1 MGAPIAAAR
10 QYFPAPSFPTF
21 IEVSP
26 LIAARTESLGRG
38 ITRRVVEFAFPG
50 TVQKALP
57 LVPVEHEHPA
67 SWVIGDAHQN
77 PVTVA
82 RHGQLM
88 RIIVPASHGGTRSP
102 GGNGFPRN
110 CGRHGDTRHRGA
122 AGPSGNTSGP
132 GNIRGHAGN
141 SYLNGTGS
149 LSRTLPLLSVRVD
162 AELLDRGL
170 GDHGRLATPQ

>member
-1 MGAPIAAAR
+1 MGPPIAAAR

-67 SWVIGDAHQN
+67 FWIIGDAHQN
-77 PVTVA
+77 PVAVT
-82 RHGQLM
+82 RLCRPM
-88 RIIVPASHGGTRSP
+88 PIGTPGSP
-102 GGNGFPRN
+102 KHTMAFGNNGVHTGKSN
-110 CGRHGDTRHRGA
+110 
-122 AGPSGNTSGP
+122 
-132 GNIRGHAGN
+132 
-141 SYLNGTGS
+141 LNGTGAV
-149 LSRTLPLLSVRVD
+149 SRTLPFLSVGID
-162 AELLDRGL
+162 TEFLDRGL